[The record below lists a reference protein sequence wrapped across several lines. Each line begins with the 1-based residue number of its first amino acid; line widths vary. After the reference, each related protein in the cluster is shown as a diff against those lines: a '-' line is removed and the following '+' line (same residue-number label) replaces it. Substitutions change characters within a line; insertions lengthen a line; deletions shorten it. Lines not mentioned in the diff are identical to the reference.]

1 MIVYKLKELQ
11 NKKQSKSIKYKR
23 KRLLDQVPNVKP
35 LPVSV
40 GAFIFTGI
48 AIMGIAIG
56 TIIATYVFFGA
67 ITLAGFIALIESNK
81 YLKYLITKSNRLLD
95 VLIFGATLYATASL
109 GITITASL
117 TVAGL
122 GYTLVYAPWLRLRIK

>member
-1 MIVYKLKELQ
+1 MINYKLKEPQ
-11 NKKQSKSIKYKR
+11 IKKQAKPVKHKR

-48 AIMGIAIG
+48 AIIGLAIG

-95 VLIFGATLYATASL
+95 VLIFGVTLYATASL